1 MTNRLLFLVMI
12 AGLVVAG
19 WSFWQWYG
27 GSAGAVQNK
36 ERAQAVS
43 ENWDSSQIDAGYTE
57 AGTDVGRADSD
68 GVEVRDAR
76 GEAENQNDEN
86 FSEEENGVHI
96 EVEGKSA
103 EKVEKIKGTEEAA
116 AEDSTVSGKKT
127 EQENGEVSYQPGDR
141 FGELIIPK
149 LGMVYEVY
157 WGTDDDTLNKGV
169 GYHDSKFT
177 TPPDGMGHTVLSG
190 HRDTVFSELGDL
202 EEGDRLYTEVEGKVY
217 EYQIRNIWITDAED
231 RTVIVEKDSPTLTLT
246 TCYPFNFF
254 GVAPDRYIIQ
264 AELTDV
270 REG

>member
-43 ENWDSSQIDAGYTE
+43 ENWDSEQIEAGYIE
-57 AGTDVGRADSD
+57 AGPDEGRAGSD
-68 GVEVRDAR
+68 GATAGIAAVET
-76 GEAENQNDEN
+76 EKQNN
-86 FSEEENGVHI
+86 SGLSEEENGTVI
-96 EVEGKSA
+96 EAEGRS
-103 EKVEKIKGTEEAA
+103 
-116 AEDSTVSGKKT
+116 SGKT
-127 EQENGEVSYQPGDR
+127 EQTAAENGEDIERENNEVSYHAGDR

-157 WGTDDDTLNKGV
+157 WGTDDDTLKKGV

-177 TPPDGMGHTVLSG
+177 TPPSGMGHTVLSG
-190 HRDTVFSELGDL
+190 HRDTVFSELGDM
-202 EEGDRLYTEVEGKVY
+202 EEGDRLYIDVEGKVY
-217 EYQIRNIWITDAED
+217 EYQIRDIWITDAED
-231 RTVIVEKDSPTLTLT
+231 RTVIVEKDTPTLTLT

-264 AELTDV
+264 AELTDIT
-270 REG
+270 EG